1 MTNNIKISSISFPC
15 EEAKEGI
22 AKMNWDIIN
31 LAQIDKFRQTND
43 IDIRANEVKLTFEFS
58 DISSKQFSI
67 VTKILEKRYE

>member
-1 MTNNIKISSISFPC
+1 MINNIKISSISFPC

-43 IDIRANEVKLTFEFS
+43 IDISANEVKLTFEFS